1 MKKHIWRISVVA
13 LLALSMLSLLGCGK
27 RLERVSERFSV
38 AEVRGGSIL
47 LTSEGGYEIVLY
59 ESNLDEDML
68 TENGETVD
76 FSTLRAGDVIE
87 VEWSGIILTSD
98 PGLFGNPIYA
108 VRVVERAVD

>member
-27 RLERVSERFSV
+27 RLERTSGLFSV

-108 VRVVERAVD
+108 VRVVERAID